1 MQPRAI
7 VVVGGGASLL
17 GLVHRSWPEGAL
29 DVVLHE
35 SAVPECVLDGELMV
49 WARRIQE
56 PLEVVPGRGGL
67 GRIALWERRLALH
80 RHDKVVVTVALVIL
94 LLLLEA

>member
-1 MQPRAI
+1 
-7 VVVGGGASLL
+7 
-17 GLVHRSWPEGAL
+17 
-29 DVVLHE
+29 
-35 SAVPECVLDGELMV
+35 MV
-49 WARRIQE
+49 RARRIQE